1 MCHRGGGNR
10 RRAFTLAEVLITLGI
25 IGVVAALTLPV
36 LISKYKHKE
45 LETRFKKAYSV
56 LSQATVDLPTEYG
69 RCEVANASEINDFVF
84 NKLKKIGSGSLEMSN
99 IGYIK
104 GFKTYTLED
113 TDAVI
118 HPNCFSPWK
127 NQKWSNYIIMPDGTT
142 FSFCTNNTVGSSIS
156 VDTNGGNKGPNA
168 YGHDLFFFHIVIEDC
183 KLTHWNHQW
192 RSCYEGEDGCADG
205 DGKTEFGFKWTNG
218 ACSRDSKAVENGFV
232 CTKYA
237 VANFCPDDSSKNYW
251 ECLP

>member
-84 NKLKKIGSGSLEMSN
+84 NKLKKIGFGSLKMSN

-118 HPNCFSPWK
+118 HPNCFSPSEQ
-127 NQKWSNYIIMPDGTT
+127 QKGYNYIIMPDGTT

-156 VDTNGGNKGPNA
+156 VDTNGVNKGPNA

-183 KLTHWNHQW
+183 KLTHWNRQW
-192 RSCYEGEDGCADG
+192 RSCYEGEDGCAGG
-205 DGKTEFGFKWTNG
+205 DGKTWFGFKWTNG
-218 ACSRDSKAVENGFV
+218 ACSRDSKAIENGFV